1 MKCDRMETK
10 ILEKCLVFPLV
21 GLVRVMDI
29 VVNEE
34 PKITIHHF
42 LQIFFPFLLF
52 FCFFFGDSEKGME
65 ALFISH
71 KQRNRCETKIKQRE
85 DKQKN
90 VAMASRKLYVN

>member
-1 MKCDRMETK
+1 METK

-42 LQIFFPFLLF
+42 LK
-52 FCFFFGDSEKGME
+52 FFFLT
-65 ALFISH
+65 LFCSFSSFFLKKKKKWMQVLFVSH
-71 KQRNRCETKIKQRE
+71 KQKSRYEKKIKKRR
-85 DKQKN
+85 DK
-90 VAMASRKLYVN
+90 